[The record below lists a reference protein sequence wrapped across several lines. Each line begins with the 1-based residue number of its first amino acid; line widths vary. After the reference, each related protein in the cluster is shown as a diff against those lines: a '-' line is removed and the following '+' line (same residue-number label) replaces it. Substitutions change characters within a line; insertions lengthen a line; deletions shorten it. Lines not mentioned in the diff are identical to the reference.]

1 MHPHQV
7 KNITPDSDIFIVV
20 DKATEELFERK
31 LQELFRN
38 TCKPHRAMLCSHF
51 KTILS
56 YLQLC
61 DLSFTSRDADVAF
74 HTIVA
79 LALHPNAGTYA
90 RGVTFGKA
98 IDFNVFR
105 EIGLPFVADKK
116 GVDVKTLKSIIAEN
130 VDVGGSLLRKNSS
143 DSSEKSDPDGGVV
156 VE

>member
-1 MHPHQV
+1 M
-7 KNITPDSDIFIVV
+7 V
-20 DKATEELFERK
+20 DKETEELFERK
-31 LQELFRN
+31 LQDLFRS

-61 DLSFTSRDADVAF
+61 DLSFTSRDAELAF

-79 LALHPNAGTYA
+79 LALHPNAGTYS

-105 EIGLPFVADKK
+105 EIGLPLVAGKK
-116 GVDVKTLKSIIAEN
+116 GVDVKTLKAMIADN
-130 VDVGGSLLRKNSS
+130 VDEVGRSLLRKNSS
-143 DSSEKSDPDGGVV
+143 DSSDKMDADGIGVTA
-156 VE
+156 